1 MSDKRIPTPNGAT
14 SQDAFDLAAELF
26 LTAKTAER
34 CTVWTL
40 RAYRRA
46 VTRFVTWARGQGIA
60 GPRDVTAAHV
70 RAYFVHLAD
79 LGLKSSSI
87 HDYARPLKTWLR
99 FLFAEN
105 VLAADPMQRVKMPRQ
120 DDAILP
126 AFTADDMRKLLDA
139 CQDTKDPERDTA
151 LVLALLDT
159 GVRAAELCALTVGDV
174 DTKTGAV
181 TVRYGKGR
189 KERVVFIGARAQR
202 AWLKY
207 LLTRGHTAPTD
218 PMFPSRNTGAK
229 LTPNGLRQFCSRL
242 GERADVANCHP
253 HTFRRSFAIES
264 LRAGMNLF
272 ALQRLMGHSDLSI
285 LRKYLALVEHDLRA
299 AHRDHGAV
307 DRLLS
312 DKTQKGG

>member
-1 MSDKRIPTPNGAT
+1 MSDKRIPT
-14 SQDAFDLAAELF
+14 QDAFDLAVELF
-26 LTAKTAER
+26 LAAKTAER
-34 CTVWTL
+34 CAVWTL

-60 GPRDVTAAHV
+60 GPRDVTPAHV

-105 VLAADPMQRVKMPRQ
+105 VLPTDPMQRVKLPRQ
-120 DDAILP
+120 DDTILP

-139 CQDTKDPERDTA
+139 CKEGKDPERDTA
-151 LVLALLDT
+151 LILTLLDS

-174 DTKTGAV
+174 DAKTGAI
-181 TVRYGKGR
+181 TVRHGKGG
-189 KERVVFIGARAQR
+189 KDRVVYIGARAQR

-218 PMFPSRNTGAK
+218 PMFPSLNTGVK
-229 LTPNGLRQFCSRL
+229 LTPNGLRQFCARL
-242 GERADVANCHP
+242 GERAEVANCHP
-253 HTFRRSFAIES
+253 HTFRRTFAIES

-285 LRKYLALVEHDLRA
+285 LRKYLALVEHDLQA
-299 AHRDHGAV
+299 AHKAHGAV

-312 DKTQKGG
+312 DKRKDG